1 MPIPHLP
8 YGRTGHLS
16 SRVIFG
22 AAALSRVDQ
31 DIADRALEVLLAHD
45 INHIDV
51 AASYGDAELRVAPWL
66 KQHPDRF
73 FLATKTDQRQA
84 GPAREQLER
93 SLQRLG
99 VDHVDLW
106 QMHNLSDPIQ
116 WDIALSP
123 GGVIDAMVQ
132 AREEGLVRYLGI
144 TGHGTQV
151 AAAHRRSLS
160 RFDFDSVL
168 LPYNYLTM
176 QIPYYA
182 ENFNA
187 LQETCR
193 ERGAAVQT
201 IKSLGYRPWSG
212 RERTAS
218 TWYEPLSDPADI
230 ETAVHWALGR
240 EGIFVITTGD
250 VNILPRFL
258 DAAERFET
266 TPSDEA
272 MQALVERTA
281 MEPLFV

>member
-8 YGRTGHLS
+8 YGRTGNLS

-31 DIADRALEVLLAHD
+31 DTADRALDVLLEHD

-51 AASYGDAELRVAPWL
+51 AASYGDAELRVAPWHTR
-66 KQHPDRF
+66 HPGHF
-73 FLATKTDQRQA
+73 SVATKTDQRQA

-151 AAAHRRSLS
+151 AAAHRRSLG

-230 ETAVHWALGR
+230 ELAAHWALGR

-250 VNILPRFL
+250 VNILPLFL

-266 TPSDEA
+266 PASDAA
-272 MQALVERTA
+272 MQAMVERAA